1 MDTVDTGM
9 GEDRAAELKVVER
22 EPKGMVLMRH
32 WTGEASLN
40 SSGVGGAYET
50 EVFKRSTHVCNS
62 GLQL

>member
-40 SSGVGGAYET
+40 SSGVGGA
-50 EVFKRSTHVCNS
+50 
-62 GLQL
+62 